1 MFFCMFST
9 PGFQAFASHMERGRY
24 APGTDKKR
32 SPDPAWWRVAM
43 RLRLARDAVGEG
55 GKTSGLDVDDPL
67 PPDDRAPSRAPA
79 RALEALY
86 RAHASRLLRFF
97 ARRTGNDDAPDLVN
111 ETFERLA
118 RRDANGGFAVD
129 RPEAYLSRI
138 AGNLLRDRAKFAVR
152 RSAVFHVS
160 IDEVSLGGSDPHAQ
174 LEARDMINRLE
185 TAMQRLRPRTREI
198 FMACR
203 LDGYSYAE
211 VAERVGMSVRGVRK
225 QMSRAIAEIERALS
239 DD

>member
-1 MFFCMFST
+1 MRLNL
-9 PGFQAFASHMERGRY
+9 ASDEMGVVGT
-24 APGTDKKR
+24 AP
-32 SPDPAWWRVAM
+32 RVA
-43 RLRLARDAVGEG
+43 DG
-55 GKTSGLDVDDPL
+55 DPL
-67 PPDDRAPSRAPA
+67 PPEDRVPHRASDYSI
-79 RALEALY
+79 EALY
-86 RAHASRLLRFF
+86 RAQMPRLLRFF
-97 ARRTGNDDAPDLVN
+97 TRRSGNDDALDLVH

-118 RRDANGGFAVD
+118 RRDDDPGSTVD
-129 RPEAYLSRI
+129 RPEAYLTRI
-138 AGNLLRDRAKFAVR
+138 AGNLLRDRAKFAAR
-152 RSAVFHVS
+152 RSAAFHVS
-160 IDEVSLGGSDPHAQ
+160 IDEVPLAGRDPHDQ

-225 QMSRAIAEIERALS
+225 QMSRAIAEIDRVLS

>member
-1 MFFCMFST
+1 MRLNL
-9 PGFQAFASHMERGRY
+9 ASDEI
-24 APGTDKKR
+24 GTVAAE
-32 SPDPAWWRVAM
+32 PRVA
-43 RLRLARDAVGEG
+43 EG
-55 GKTSGLDVDDPL
+55 DPL
-67 PPDDRAPSRAPA
+67 PPEDRVPHRKPDRSI
-79 RALEALY
+79 EALY
-86 RAHASRLLRFF
+86 RAQAPRLLRFF
-97 ARRTGNDDAPDLVN
+97 ARRSGADDALDLVH

-118 RRDANGGFAVD
+118 RRDGDSGGNVD

-138 AGNLLRDRAKFAVR
+138 AGNLLRDRAKCAAR
-152 RSAVFHVS
+152 RSAAFHVS
-160 IDEVSLGGSDPHAQ
+160 IDELPLVGRDPHDQ

-225 QMSRAIAEIERALS
+225 QMSRAIAEIDRVLS

>member
-1 MFFCMFST
+1 
-9 PGFQAFASHMERGRY
+9 
-24 APGTDKKR
+24 
-32 SPDPAWWRVAM
+32 M
-43 RLRLARDAVGEG
+43 RLKLSPNAVREG
-55 GKTSGLDVDDPL
+55 GKLPGLAADDPL
-67 PPDDRAPSRAPA
+67 PPDDRAPPRAPA
-79 RALEALY
+79 RSLDALY
-86 RAHASRLLRFF
+86 RAHAPRLLRFF

-118 RRDANGGFAVD
+118 RRDADGGAAVD

-138 AGNLLRDRAKFAVR
+138 AGNLLRDRAKFAAR
-152 RSAVFHVS
+152 RSAAFHVS
-160 IDEVSLGGSDPHAQ
+160 IDEVSLGGRDPHDQ

-185 TAMQRLRPRTREI
+185 IAMERLRPRTREI

>member
-1 MFFCMFST
+1 
-9 PGFQAFASHMERGRY
+9 
-24 APGTDKKR
+24 
-32 SPDPAWWRVAM
+32 M
-43 RLRLARDAVGEG
+43 RLNLIPGDMNAAIGVPRIDAG
-55 GKTSGLDVDDPL
+55 DPL
-67 PPDDRAPSRAPA
+67 PPEDRTMPTTPDRAID
-79 RALEALY
+79 ALY
-86 RAHASRLLRFF
+86 RAQMPRLLRFF
-97 ARRTGNDDAPDLVN
+97 TRRSGQDDALDLVH

-118 RRDANGGFAVD
+118 RREGESAPAID

-152 RSAVFHVS
+152 RAAAFHVS
-160 IDEVSLGGSDPHAQ
+160 IDDVALAGDDPHDQ

-203 LDGYSYAE
+203 LDGYTYAE

-225 QMSRAIAEIERALS
+225 QMSRAIAEIDRALS

>member
-1 MFFCMFST
+1 
-9 PGFQAFASHMERGRY
+9 
-24 APGTDKKR
+24 
-32 SPDPAWWRVAM
+32 M
-43 RLRLARDAVGEG
+43 RLNLASDELAGTGDAGHIAEG
-55 GKTSGLDVDDPL
+55 DPL
-67 PPDDRAPSRAPA
+67 PPEDRVPSPVQASVPSR
-79 RALEALY
+79 RSVGALEMLY
-86 RAHASRLLRFF
+86 RTHAPRLLRFF
-97 ARRTGNDDAPDLVN
+97 TRRSGNDDAHDLVH

-118 RRDANGGFAVD
+118 RRDDDGATVE

-152 RSAVFHVS
+152 RSAAFHVP
-160 IDEVSLGGSDPHAQ
+160 IDDMPLVGSDPHDQ

-203 LDGYSYAE
+203 LDGNSHAE
-211 VAERVGMSVRGVRK
+211 VAERLGMSVRGVRK
-225 QMSRAIAEIERALS
+225 QMGLAIVEIERALS

>member
-1 MFFCMFST
+1 MRLNLI
-9 PGFQAFASHMERGRY
+9 PGNVNAAVVG
-24 APGTDKKR
+24 P
-32 SPDPAWWRVAM
+32 RVA
-43 RLRLARDAVGEG
+43 AG
-55 GKTSGLDVDDPL
+55 DPL
-67 PPDDRAPSRAPA
+67 PPEDRSMLAAPDRSTD
-79 RALEALY
+79 ALY
-86 RAHASRLLRFF
+86 RAQMPRLLRFF
-97 ARRTGNDDAPDLVN
+97 SRRSGHDDALDLVH

-118 RRDANGGFAVD
+118 RREGGSAPAID

-152 RSAVFHVS
+152 RAAAFHVS
-160 IDEVSLGGSDPHAQ
+160 IDDVALAGDDPHEQ

-203 LDGYSYAE
+203 LDGYTYAE

-225 QMSRAIAEIERALS
+225 QMSRAIAEIDRALS

>member
-1 MFFCMFST
+1 
-9 PGFQAFASHMERGRY
+9 
-24 APGTDKKR
+24 
-32 SPDPAWWRVAM
+32 M
-43 RLRLARDAVGEG
+43 RLSARDEMFTGFVSAGVSAG
-55 GKTSGLDVDDPL
+55 DPL
-67 PPDDRAPSRAPA
+67 PPEDRAVADITDHSID
-79 RALEALY
+79 ALY
-86 RAHASRLLRFF
+86 RTQAPRLLRFF
-97 ARRTGNDDAPDLVN
+97 ARRSGQDDALDLVH

-118 RRDANGGFAVD
+118 RRESESAPAVD

-152 RSAVFHVS
+152 RAAAFHVS
-160 IDEVSLGGSDPHAQ
+160 IDDVYLIGDDPHDQ

-203 LDGYSYAE
+203 LDGYTYTE

-225 QMSRAIAEIERALS
+225 QMSLAIGEIDRALS